1 MFSPPFWGP
10 APCSKYAAFN
20 LDLYLETFAHI
31 YIYIHMYI
39 YNDRYNIY
47 IHTYV
52 HIELYI
58 YICTYMI
65 IYIYVYIYIHTQ
77 HRIRFSTILQSER
90 QVVTNPAVRHGTDLL
105 LVTFSF
111 LCFVVCS
118 FVGVVL
124 GSTSV
129 HLHYFSCSLHFLLL
143 IVFLQLTESCCGR
156 VIRLEV
162 HMADE
167 KKYTQHLR

>member
-1 MFSPPFWGP
+1 MLHSIWI
-10 APCSKYAAFN
+10 CIWKR
-20 LDLYLETFAHI
+20 LLI
-31 YIYIHMYI
+31 YIYTYICTYTMIDIIYI
-39 YNDRYNIY
+39 Y
-47 IHTYV
+47 TYLCTYR
-52 HIELYI
+52 IIYI

-65 IYIYVYIYIHTQ
+65 IYICIYIHTQ